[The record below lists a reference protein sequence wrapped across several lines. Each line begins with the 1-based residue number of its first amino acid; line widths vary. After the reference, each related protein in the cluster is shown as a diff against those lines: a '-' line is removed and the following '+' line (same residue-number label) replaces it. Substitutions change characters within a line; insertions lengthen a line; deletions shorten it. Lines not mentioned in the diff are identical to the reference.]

1 MKLKLKKE
9 RIWELDF
16 LRGFAILMVIV
27 DHSLYDFSSIFSYWG
42 NSGVA
47 FLQALNNLG
56 VSYIYSDLRIFWRPA
71 FLFLF
76 FVTSGL
82 CTAFSRNNFIRS
94 LRLGFVSLL
103 LSLVTYYTRD
113 LFNTDT
119 FVLFGV
125 LHSMAVIIFAY
136 SVVSILIELSVK
148 LFYKI
153 KKSPYNPKTFKL
165 TLSVV
170 CLVLS
175 IGFYFINH
183 KYNVRLIDATGY
195 AQTVDTSSKWLGLFF
210 YTDNWWT
217 ADYFPIFPFICF
229 FFFGAALSPLL
240 YPKKKSLLP
249 KLDGIWHTLFTFP
262 GRHSLSFYLGGQIFV
277 LAFCLLLDAI
287 LI

>member
-1 MKLKLKKE
+1 MKVQLKKE

-27 DHSLYDFSSIFSYWG
+27 DHSLYDFGSIFSNWG
-42 NSGVA
+42 TCGVA
-47 FLQALNNLG
+47 FLETLNNIG
-56 VSYIYSDLRIFWRPA
+56 VNYMSSDLRIFWRPA

-82 CTAFSRNNFIRS
+82 CTAFSRNNLIRS
-94 LRLGFVSLL
+94 FRLGFVALL
-103 LSLVTYYTRD
+103 VSLVTYYAQDFFDTS
-113 LFNTDT
+113 T

-136 SVVSILIELSVK
+136 SVVSILTELCVK
-148 LFYKI
+148 LFYKL
-153 KKSPYNPKTFKL
+153 KKSPYNSKTYKL

-170 CLVLS
+170 CLILS
-175 IGFYFINH
+175 VGFYFINH
-183 KYNVRLIDATGY
+183 KYNVGLVDATGY
-195 AQTVDTSSKWLGLFF
+195 AQTVDTTSKWLGLFF

-217 ADYFPIFPFICF
+217 ADYFPLFPFICF
-229 FFFGAALSPLL
+229 FFFGAAISHLL

-249 KLDGIWHTLFTFP
+249 KLDGIWHTVFTFP

-277 LAFCLLLDAI
+277 LTFGLILDAI